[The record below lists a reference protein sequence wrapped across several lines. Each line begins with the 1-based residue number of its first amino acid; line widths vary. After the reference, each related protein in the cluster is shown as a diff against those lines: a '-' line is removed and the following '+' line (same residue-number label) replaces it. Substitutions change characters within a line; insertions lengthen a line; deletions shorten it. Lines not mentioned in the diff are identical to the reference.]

1 MVGTTSGGWAGSE
14 PLLPIG
20 PSLPSGTTSP
30 PSPWWIPMASK
41 AGRTRCGAQSW
52 TSLCAEVRGPDDVGR
67 VRTATD
73 NGGVAGFAARGLLVA
88 GDAGGRPA
96 TPAACSPGLRRPHR
110 RLGAGSGPTRTQ
122 AGGRR
127 HRDQRLTG
135 DRTRSWASS
144 SASSFGDSLL
154 KLVDAGI
161 VARGSL
167 VAARGLGHQRLPR
180 VSGTLCGLDA
190 EDVREARPGSGFPRP
205 WLSAT

>member
-1 MVGTTSGGWAGSE
+1 MGRGRA
-14 PLLPIG
+14 
-20 PSLPSGTTSP
+20 
-30 PSPWWIPMASK
+30 PSPNRAEPAVWHDTSAFTLVDSDDQQ
-41 AGRTRCGAQSW
+41 GRAHSVWGAELDVPVCRGQGTRRRA
-52 TSLCAEVRGPDDVGR
+52 
-67 VRTATD
+67 ATD

-122 AGGRR
+122 VGGRR

-144 SASSFGDSLL
+144 SVSSFGDSLL

-161 VARGSL
+161 G
-167 VAARGLGHQRLPR
+167 GQRLTGCR
-180 VSGTLCGLDA
+180 TRSRA
-190 EDVREARPGSGFPRP
+190 
-205 WLSAT
+205 